1 MKEFNKEKKLYDA
14 ITNISDDSINATN
27 EMLNK
32 NDNNHRLIWIKVLAS
47 CACIAV
53 IASVIFIPNSRGK
66 KSLVDKDYPVLTI
79 EPLVNVTFPEAISFD
94 DYDTQW
100 EIREVYPLD
109 REFIKA
115 VNGFSFG
122 SASKLL
128 VDSKENIN
136 YSPLSLYLALAVSAE
151 GTAGETEKELLQ
163 LLGAKNKEELAKNCK
178 ALYNNSFRDN
188 EIGKEKIANSL
199 WLQDGIKFKDE
210 FLNNAAENFYASSFN
225 VDFKNK
231 KTGEN
236 MSAWISKETNGMINP
251 QIETYP
257 QQILSIINTIYFSDQ
272 WQNKFFEENTKED
285 DFNLS
290 NGEKVKIDFM
300 NQKEQAGFCRG
311 EDFISASRQLK
322 NGGRMIFVLPNE
334 DVAPQDL
341 ASSPEKLNEA
351 LLGGESCYGTITWK
365 VPKMSISSELDLIGT
380 LKELGLEKMLGENAD
395 FSEMIENA
403 DDIYINNI
411 EQQSKIKLDEKGVEA
426 AAYTE
431 IDYCGAGMPQ
441 DNAEMIL
448 DRPFLYAVISSSGA
462 ILFVGI
468 CENPTE

>member
-14 ITNISDDSINATN
+14 ITNISDDSINETN
-27 EMLNK
+27 EMINK
-32 NDNNHRLIWIKVLAS
+32 NNNNHRSIWIKVLAS

-66 KSLVDKDYPVLTI
+66 KPLVDKDYPILTI
-79 EPLVNVTFPEAISFD
+79 EPLVNVTYPEAISFD
-94 DYDTQW
+94 DYNTQW
-100 EIREVYPLD
+100 EIREAYPLD

-115 VNGFSFG
+115 VNDFSFG

-128 VDSKENIN
+128 VNSKENIN

-199 WLQDGIKFKDE
+199 WLQDGIKFKYG

-272 WQNKFFEENTKED
+272 WQNEFFEENTKED
-285 DFNLS
+285 EFNLS

-300 NQKEQAGFCRG
+300 NQKEMAGFCRG
-311 EDFISASRQLK
+311 EDFISSSRQLK

-341 ASSPEKLNEA
+341 ASTPEKLNEA
-351 LLGGESCYGTITWK
+351 LFGGESRYGNVTWK
-365 VPKMSISSELDLIGT
+365 VPKMNISSSLDLIGT

-403 DDIYINNI
+403 DDVYINKI

-431 IDYCGAGMPQ
+431 IGYCGAGMPQ

-448 DRPFLYAVISSSGA
+448 DRPFLYAVTSSSGA